1 MAARYTIHD
10 TGMTG
15 QIGAYNEWCRDGGT
29 HHGRAFGM
37 SSAHRSLL
45 VLSLV
50 GLACTAYGQDIFTIA
65 GVPYG
70 HRKAVDGQPVLN
82 APLNSVYGL
91 LFDHGTGRLL
101 FHDQTLVERVEPD
114 GSLLALVGRGEPQ
127 DGSRADGTLASNLQ
141 IAILRGMAQDAAGNL
156 YLADAGAGLVFR
168 VALDGRVTTFAG
180 GGTRSGPQSDGGPA
194 TAARL
199 SSPRGMVFDS
209 QGNLDIAEPSCDC
222 IRQVSTAGIISTV
235 YTVSGSP
242 GTGPGEVEG
251 LSIDAQDNLYL
262 TEWRGHTVLR
272 IGAKGSVTTIAGIGV
287 AGFSGDGGPATAAQL
302 YGPSA
307 VAIASDGTVYIAD
320 SGNNRVRKVA
330 LDGTISTIAGTG
342 SSLGNIFFPP
352 TFRTCAFSG
361 DGGLAT
367 NANLCDPAQLAFDQA
382 GGLYVAD
389 FGNGRVRRISP
400 AGIIATVA
408 GSGQLVPLGLSG
420 GLFDASPADPFSS
433 GDGGPAIHA
442 TFDRIGAAIFDA
454 AGNLYV
460 SDSGGN
466 RVRKIA
472 PDGTINTL
480 AGTGQAGY
488 SGDGGPALQAT
499 LFGAGPLAAD
509 PKSDLY
515 VITGDSRVR
524 KITVDGTI
532 HPVAGTGTGTG
543 LNRSQGDGG
552 PAVNATLN
560 EPGGVAFDAKGNIY
574 IADTSNARLRK
585 IDTSGI
591 ITTIVGPGVQGTDYY
606 NAVAVDPQGNIF
618 LAWTHAAV
626 YPAVVTN
633 AISGMVLRVNP
644 DGTLSRVVGNG
655 QPCTGGPFG
664 AQFAFDGMPASDVQL
679 CEVTSMMID
688 KNGVMYLPYGA
699 QILRVTNDGIIHT
712 VAGNAFATAIG
723 DGGPALDAGL
733 NASFPGT
740 PTFDSNGNMVIPEPG
755 LDRIREVTA
764 TPYRLSLSLDDPNS
778 TASQPPTWR
787 IATSA
792 NFLEPFPYAVRVS
805 TDDGGSW
812 LSVNR
817 LTGLVGEPITVSV
830 NPAGLASGSYHG
842 TVSVTVEGGVSQ
854 QVNVPVT
861 LSVPLP

>member
-1 MAARYTIHD
+1 
-10 TGMTG
+10 
-15 QIGAYNEWCRDGGT
+15 
-29 HHGRAFGM
+29 M
-37 SSAHRSLL
+37 SSAHRWLPM
-45 VLSLV
+45 LSLV
-50 GLACTAYGQDIFTIA
+50 GLACTASGQNIFTIA

-70 HRKAVDGQPVLN
+70 HRKAVDGQPALQ
-82 APLNSVYGL
+82 APLNFVYGL
-91 LFDHGTGRLL
+91 LFDHVTGRLL
-101 FHDQTLVERVEPD
+101 FQDQTLVERMESD

-127 DGSRADGTLASNLQ
+127 DATTADGTLASNLQ
-141 IAILRGMAQDAAGNL
+141 INILRGMAQDAAGNL

-168 VALDGRVTTFAG
+168 VAGDGRVSVFAG
-180 GGTRSGPQSDGGPA
+180 GGTKSTESDGGPA
-194 TAARL
+194 TAAQL
-199 SSPRGMVFDS
+199 WSPRGMVFDS
-209 QGNLDIAEPSCDC
+209 NGNLDIAEPVCGC
-222 IRQVSTAGIISTV
+222 IRQVSPAGIISTV
-235 YTVSGSP
+235 YTLSGAS
-242 GTGPGEVEG
+242 GTDLKQVEG
-251 LSIDAQDNLYL
+251 LGIDAQDNLYL
-262 TEWRGHTVLR
+262 TEWLGHTVLK
-272 IGAKGSVTTIAGIGV
+272 IGANGSVTTIAGTGA

-307 VAIASDGTVYIAD
+307 VAIANDGTIYIAD

-342 SSLGNIFFPP
+342 SSIGNILLPQVFQ
-352 TFRTCAFSG
+352 TCEFSG

-367 NANLCDPAQLAFDQA
+367 SANLCNPAQLAFDQT
-382 GGLYVAD
+382 GGLWVAD
-389 FGNGRVRRISP
+389 FGNARVRRISP
-400 AGIIATVA
+400 EGIIATVA
-408 GSGQLVPLGLSG
+408 GNGQFVPVGQVG
-420 GLFDASPADPFSS
+420 GAIDYSPASPFSS

-442 TFDRIGAAIFDA
+442 TFDRVGGDIFDA
-454 AGNLYV
+454 AGSLYV

-466 RVRKIA
+466 RIRKIA
-472 PDGTINTL
+472 PDGTIGTF

-499 LFGAGPLAAD
+499 LFGAGPLAVD
-509 PKSDLY
+509 PKGGIY

-524 KITVDGTI
+524 KITADGTI
-532 HPVAGTGTGTG
+532 HLVAGTGTGSG
-543 LNRSQGDGG
+543 LDRAPGGGG
-552 PAVNATLN
+552 PAVHATLN
-560 EPGGVAFDAKGNIY
+560 EPGGVAFDALGNTY

-585 IDTSGI
+585 IDISGI
-591 ITTIVGPGVQGTDYY
+591 ITTIVGPAQQGTDYY

-618 LAWTHAAV
+618 LAWTHAAL
-626 YPAVVTN
+626 YPAVTTN

-664 AQFAFDGMPASDVQL
+664 AQFAYDGMPALDAQL
-679 CEVTSMMID
+679 CEVTAMTID

-699 QILRVTNDGIIHT
+699 QILRVTTDGIIHT

-733 NASFPGT
+733 NDSSPGT
-740 PTFDSNGNMVIPEPG
+740 PTFDSNGNMVIPEFG

-764 TPYRLSLSLDDPNS
+764 TPYQLTLSPDSIGATGSQAQTRL
-778 TASQPPTWR
+778 

-861 LSVPLP
+861 LSVPSP